1 MSTEV
6 ERNGFTDIA
15 LQKVERG
22 EETIEDLEKK
32 AAFLA
37 KRSDETSQKMLEGV
51 EAALEILRA

>member
-1 MSTEV
+1 MSDS
-6 ERNGFTDIA
+6 NGFTDIA
-15 LQKVERG
+15 LREVRDGK
-22 EETIEDLEKK
+22 ETIEDLEKK